1 MSNKTIAILL
11 GILLVL
17 ASYTL
22 FQRAQTRAQK
32 TQLTPA
38 KLSSIK
44 DAFESGMSIQ
54 CTHEND
60 DGIVNIYI
68 KDGALRYDNTL
79 PKYKGTVRHYIYR
92 NGVTYIW
99 TNDTG
104 ITYRDVN
111 KRNYDD
117 ASPLFMNTN
126 EALAVLEEFK
136 NSCSISR
143 FEDTIF
149 NTPQNVGFM
158 EVKTNA
164 EAGLLPKKL

>member
-32 TQLTPA
+32 AQLTPA

-104 ITYRDVN
+104 ITYRDV
-111 KRNYDD
+111 
-117 ASPLFMNTN
+117 
-126 EALAVLEEFK
+126 
-136 NSCSISR
+136 
-143 FEDTIF
+143 
-149 NTPQNVGFM
+149 
-158 EVKTNA
+158 
-164 EAGLLPKKL
+164 